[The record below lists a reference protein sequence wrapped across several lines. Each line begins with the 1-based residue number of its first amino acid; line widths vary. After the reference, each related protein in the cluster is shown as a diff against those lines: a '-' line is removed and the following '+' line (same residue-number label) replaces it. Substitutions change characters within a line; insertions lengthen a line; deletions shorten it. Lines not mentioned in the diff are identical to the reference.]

1 MTTKQSNNMTSSKEL
16 HEMTIHELGQLFP
29 IVIQNYSDKWI
40 ELYEA
45 EKKLITENFAKSEI
59 ISIDHIGSTAIPGL
73 KAKPTIDI
81 LFQVSEQIDI
91 PKMKTIF
98 KSLNYHINEPA
109 NNPPPHL
116 TFVKGYSK
124 EGYKGQS
131 FHIHV
136 RYKGDW
142 NEIRFR
148 DYLINHEDIAKEYEN
163 LKLTLAKRYRNDR
176 EVYTSS
182 KTDFIEKINKLT
194 QE

>member
-163 LKLTLAKRYRNDR
+163 LKRHLQRGTEMTERYIRVQKQILLR
-176 EVYTSS
+176 
-182 KTDFIEKINKLT
+182 K
-194 QE
+194 